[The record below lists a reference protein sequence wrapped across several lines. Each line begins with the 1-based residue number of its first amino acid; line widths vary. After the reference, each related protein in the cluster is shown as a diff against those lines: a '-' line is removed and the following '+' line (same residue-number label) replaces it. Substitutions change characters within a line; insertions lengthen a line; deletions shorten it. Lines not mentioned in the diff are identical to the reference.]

1 MDTTDDGR
9 KLSHKTLEEIRI
21 RAVRQVEAGESPETV
36 IKALGFHRS
45 CIYEWIAKYREGGV
59 DALRSRLAPGKTPK
73 LSGNHLKWLYIT
85 IVGTNPLQLRFPFAL
100 WTCGM
105 VRELIRRELGV
116 ALSECQVGRV
126 LHKLGL
132 SPQKP
137 VRKAWQR
144 NDSWV
149 DRWRQEEFPAIQAQ
163 AKQEGA
169 SILFA
174 DESAVRSD
182 FHAGTTWAPIGQTPI
197 VETTGARFKINL
209 ISAIDGRGS
218 MRFMT
223 FKENFT
229 ADVFICFLKRL
240 MHNADKPIFLIVD
253 GHSVHHS
260 SKVRK
265 YVESTEG
272 KLELFF
278 LPPYSPNLNP
288 AEHVWNHLK
297 NHKMGKTP
305 IAGPNQFLATVRF
318 FMHSLQR
325 IPTKIAGF
333 FRHPETLYAAP
344 VNVG

>member
-1 MDTTDDGR
+1 MDTTDGR

-21 RAVRQVEAGESPETV
+21 RAVRQVEAGESPEVV
-36 IKALGFHRS
+36 IKTLGFHRS
-45 CIYEWIAKYREGGV
+45 CIYEWIAKYREGGI

-73 LSGNHLKWLYIT
+73 LNGKHLKWLYTT
-85 IVGTNPLQLRFPFAL
+85 IVSTNPLQLCFPFAL

-105 VRELIRRELGV
+105 VRELIRRDLGV
-116 ALSECQVGRV
+116 SLSECQVSRV

-144 NDSWV
+144 NDSLV
-149 DRWRQEEFPAIQAQ
+149 DRWRQEEFPAIQEQ
-163 AKQEGA
+163 AKLEGA

-182 FHAGTTWAPIGQTPI
+182 FHSGTTWAPIGQTP
-197 VETTGARFKINL
+197 VVKTTGTRFKVNL

-218 MRFMT
+218 MRFMA
-223 FKENFT
+223 FEENFT
-229 ADVFICFLKRL
+229 ADVFINFLKRL
-240 MHNADKPIFLIVD
+240 MHNADKPIFLILD
-253 GHSVHHS
+253 GHSVHNS

-265 YVESTEG
+265 YVKSTEG

-288 AEHVWNHLK
+288 AEHVWNYLK
-297 NHKMGKTP
+297 NHKMGRTP
-305 IAGPNQFLATVRF
+305 IAGPNQFLATVQF
-318 FMHSLQR
+318 FMRSLQR
-325 IPTKIAGF
+325 FPAKIAGF
-333 FRHPETLYAAP
+333 FRHPETRYAVPA
-344 VNVG
+344 NVG